1 MFNFANAD
9 MYNIN
14 GSAGVEKCG
23 SEVDE
28 VYNTLYRC
36 VPDVPVIKVHTG
48 QVFNFGSTSVEVL
61 YTVEDIIPKSLP
73 NINDSSMVIRV
84 NIAGQSIMLLADT
97 CYDSG
102 PILNN
107 TWGDYLKSDIVQIA
121 HHGCYPS
128 VKEIYQS
135 IQAETILFPAMYK
148 NVKGYVV
155 KDQWAEVMNT
165 ALSYAKDIYV
175 SGDAMEIIE
184 LPYTVQNNKEEMLE
198 YLKNY
203 E

>member
-1 MFNFANAD
+1 
-9 MYNIN
+9 
-14 GSAGVEKCG
+14 
-23 SEVDE
+23 
-28 VYNTLYRC
+28 
-36 VPDVPVIKVHTG
+36 
-48 QVFNFGSTSVEVL
+48 
-61 YTVEDIIPKSLP
+61 
-73 NINDSSMVIRV
+73 
-84 NIAGQSIMLLADT
+84 
-97 CYDSG
+97 
-102 PILNN
+102 
-107 TWGDYLKSDIVQIA
+107 
-121 HHGCYPS
+121 
-128 VKEIYQS
+128 
-135 IQAETILFPAMYK
+135 MYK